1 MAPNDLR
8 CNANAGRGLLR
19 IGGKVDGETPE
30 TYGDV
35 FDRLERDSIRYA
47 VISGVAVVLHGHI
60 RPVADLDVVI
70 DPAPSE
76 VERALRALASRG
88 FFPSIPL
95 PLSMLT
101 VLRMFDQSER
111 EVDVFVRY
119 HIPFDQLWV
128 DSRHVPVGGGVA
140 RIVSLEHLLR
150 AKRINGRPHDL
161 SDIEG
166 LLALKARGHDRT
178 PT

>member
-1 MAPNDLR
+1 M
-8 CNANAGRGLLR
+8 
-19 IGGKVDGETPE
+19 DGATPE

-35 FDRLERDSIRYA
+35 FDRFERDSIRYA
-47 VISGVAVVLHGHI
+47 VISGVAVVLHGHV

-70 DPAPSE
+70 DPAPGE
-76 VERALRALASRG
+76 VERALRALAGRG
-88 FFPSIPL
+88 FVPSIPL

-101 VLRMFDQSER
+101 VLRMFDHSER

-119 HIPFDQLWV
+119 HIPFDQLWAN
-128 DSRHVPVGGGVA
+128 SRHVRVGGGVA
-140 RIVSLEHLLR
+140 RIISLEHLLQ

-161 SDIEG
+161 SDIAG
-166 LLALKARGHDRT
+166 LLALNTRGHHRT

>member
-1 MAPNDLR
+1 
-8 CNANAGRGLLR
+8 
-19 IGGKVDGETPE
+19 VDGATPE
-30 TYGDV
+30 TYSDV

-47 VISGVAVVLHGHI
+47 VISGVAVVLHGHV

-70 DPAPSE
+70 DPAPDE
-76 VERALRALASRG
+76 VERALRALAGRG
-88 FFPSIPL
+88 FVPSIPL
-95 PLSMLT
+95 PPSMLT
-101 VLRMFDQSER
+101 VLRLFDHSER

-128 DSRHVPVGGGVA
+128 NSRHVRVGGGVA

-161 SDIEG
+161 SDIAG
-166 LLALKARGHDRT
+166 LLALEARGHDRT